1 MFIEY
6 KRYSDKAHIPKR
18 AYSGSS
24 GYSLW
29 AAESKV
35 LKPWSR
41 ELIRPDLFIAIPEG

>member
-1 MFIEY
+1 MQNLKEILTFEQMFIEY

-35 LKPWSR
+35 LKP
-41 ELIRPDLFIAIPEG
+41 